1 MHICEL
7 TRIDRMSPAFKAT
20 EPQTKSSLLSLTLV
34 LSHHL
39 LQDCVGNIKHFLLNK
54 LIYTLLISKFSE
66 SNYFLAPK
74 PTLFLSLFF

>member
-7 TRIDRMSPAFKAT
+7 TRIDRMSPAFQAT
-20 EPQTKSSLLSLTLV
+20 EPQRKSRLLSPALV